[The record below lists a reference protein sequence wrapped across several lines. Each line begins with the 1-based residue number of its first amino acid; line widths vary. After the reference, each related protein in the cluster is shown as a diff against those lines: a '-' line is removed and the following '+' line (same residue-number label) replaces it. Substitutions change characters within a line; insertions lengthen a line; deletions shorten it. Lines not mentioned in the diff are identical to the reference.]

1 MASRILV
8 VDDEAGLR
16 AVLQDILELEGY
28 DVAACSDVSTAEQLA
43 SENDFDAALLDVF
56 LTDEPVG
63 IALAKQIGS
72 VSPKTKVILM
82 TGYAEESDIASGYE
96 SGVSACIRKPF
107 ILDDVI
113 RSIELALD
121 AS

>member
-1 MASRILV
+1 MAGRILV

-16 AVLQDILELEGY
+16 AVLKDVLEMEGY
-28 DVAACSDVSTAEQLA
+28 DVETCADVPSAERLIA
-43 SENDFDAALLDVF
+43 ENSFDAALLDVF

-63 IALAKQIGS
+63 IALAKLIMS
-72 VSPKTKVILM
+72 VSPRTKVLLM
-82 TGYAEESDIASGYE
+82 TGYAEESDIMSGYT
-96 SGVSACIRKPF
+96 SGICACIRKPF
-107 ILDDVI
+107 VLDDVI